1 MNQFTCSDG
10 TCIDLKARCDN
21 LFDCSDGSD
30 EEVCEPLSFDKKEYR
45 KTFPPII
52 GSSKT
57 NINIRIHISSIG
69 DIDELAMTFRAVVT
83 IYLRWRDH
91 RITFRNLH
99 QGKKVLSKVWHDQ
112 IWLPPLYL
120 ANAKGNDWEM
130 LSGYNQM
137 VIIPRG
143 QPLINKRSELN
154 EAKIFKGE
162 ENDLELSSWSSHTY
176 KCDFEL
182 WRYPFDVQD
191 CSVDVGIP
199 LELRNF
205 TILNPKEFIYKGISN
220 LIPDLKKNVF
230 ETFSFENCRKGGIE
244 PIQHRKFHFF
254 T

>member
-1 MNQFTCSDG
+1 M
-10 TCIDLKARCDN
+10 KARCDN
-21 LFDCSDGSD
+21 VFDCSDGSD
-30 EEVCEPLSFDKKEYR
+30 ESVCEPLSFDKKEYR
-45 KTFPPII
+45 KTFPPIT

-57 NINIRIHISSIG
+57 NIDIRIHIRSIE
-69 DIDELAMTFRAVVT
+69 DIDELAMTFRSEVK

-91 RITFRNLH
+91 RITFRNLPKS
-99 QGKKVLSKVWHDQ
+99 KKVLSKVWHDQ
-112 IWLPPLYL
+112 IWLPPLYFS
-120 ANAKGNDWEM
+120 NAKGNSWEI

-154 EAKIFKGE
+154 EANIFKGE
-162 ENDLELSSWSSHTY
+162 ENDLELSSWSAQTY

-191 CSVDVGIP
+191 CSVVVKIP
-199 LELRNF
+199 NELRDF
-205 TILNPKEFIYKGISN
+205 IVLNPMEFNYTGISN
-220 LIPDLKKNVF
+220 LITDFEKNVF